1 MSIQW
6 VPKKT
11 IDTDLVNS
19 LLEKSIQ
26 TNSFTNYGP
35 NVKLLEQRLNE
46 YLKIDSTKAVI
57 CVANGT
63 VAIWALVAAI
73 ELECNKK
80 LQFATQSFT
89 FPSSAQGYLD
99 NTLIVDIDSEGGIN
113 LSEVPDTCDG
123 IIVTN
128 VFGRVVNIDKY
139 EKWAKVNN
147 KYLIFDNAATS
158 YTFFEGKNSCNYG
171 IGTTVSL
178 HHTKPLGFGE
188 GGVIIVD
195 KKYEEYVRRIINF
208 GIDNLSPTRKW
219 HRFGSN
225 YKMSDIQAVYN
236 LQYLKNF
243 NEIIEKHQT
252 LYKYYIDQTINIP
265 IKNYPTFSKAN
276 ETFISCICFF
286 TDKSDTI
293 IKYLLENNIFAR
305 KYYYPLE
312 EAQISS
318 LFFKNIVCISFHVD
332 LKVED
337 IDRIIN
343 IIKKVIL
350 G

>member
-1 MSIQW
+1 MPIHW
-6 VPKKT
+6 VPKKI
-11 IDTDLVNS
+11 IDSDTVNS
-19 LLEKSIQ
+19 LLKQSIDSN
-26 TNSFTNYGP
+26 TFTNHGP
-35 NVKLLEQRLNE
+35 NVKLLEERLSE
-46 YLKIDSTKAVI
+46 IMKIDSTRAVI

-73 ELECNKK
+73 ELENNKR

-99 NTLIVDIDSEGGIN
+99 NTLIVDIDSEGGIDI
-113 LSEVPDTCDG
+113 SQVPDTCDG

-139 EKWAKVNN
+139 EKWAKDNN

-178 HHTKPLGFGE
+178 HHTKPIGFGE

-195 KKYEEYVRRIINF
+195 KRYEDYVRKIINF

-225 YKMSDIQAVYN
+225 YKMSDIQAVYI
-236 LQYLKNF
+236 LQYLLNF
-243 NEIIEKHQT
+243 NSIIEKHQI
-252 LYKYYIDQTINIP
+252 LYKYYIDQSVNIP
-265 IKNYPTFSKAN
+265 IKNYPTFSKPD
-276 ETFISCICFF
+276 ETFVSCICFF
-286 TDKSDTI
+286 TEKSDI
-293 IKYLLENNIFAR
+293 LIQYLLENNIFAR

-312 EAQISS
+312 ETQISS
-318 LFFKNIVCISFHVD
+318 LFFKNIVCISLHID
-332 LKVED
+332 LNFED
-337 IDRIIN
+337 IDKILTIIR
-343 IIKKVIL
+343 KVIL

>member
-1 MSIQW
+1 MSIHW

-11 IDTDLVNS
+11 ISIDIVNC
-19 LLEKSIQ
+19 LLEQSIQ
-26 TNSFTNYGP
+26 SNIFTNYGP
-35 NVKLLEQRLNE
+35 NVILLEQRLSE
-46 YLKIDSTKAVI
+46 FMKIDSTKAVI

-73 ELECNKK
+73 ELEINKR

-99 NTLIVDIDSEGGIN
+99 NTLIIDIDSEGGID
-113 LSEVPDTCDG
+113 LSKVPDTCDG

-171 IGTTVSL
+171 IGATVSL
-178 HHTKPLGFGE
+178 HHTKPIGFGE

-195 KKYEEYVRRIINF
+195 KKYEDYVRRIINF

-219 HRFGSN
+219 HRLGSN
-225 YKMSDIQAVYN
+225 YKMSDIQAVYI
-236 LQYLKNF
+236 LQYLTNF
-243 NEIIEKHQT
+243 NTIIEKHQT
-252 LYKYYIDQTINIP
+252 LYKYYIDQTANIP
-265 IKNYPTFSKAN
+265 IKNYPTFSKPDN
-276 ETFISCICFF
+276 TFISCICFF
-286 TDKSDTI
+286 TEKSDI
-293 IKYLLENNIFAR
+293 IIQYLLENDIFAR

-312 EAQISS
+312 ETEISS

-332 LKVED
+332 LTFKD
-337 IDRIIN
+337 IDRIIK
-343 IIKKVIL
+343 IIRKVIL
-350 G
+350 A